1 MIRDS
6 SKTEIFRRALLT
18 AIVAVYFG
26 VVCWNPGWMTLLGID
41 HFGIWFLDTHALLAA
56 SDAHVLGLDPMDP
69 NPLDFFHQPHVYSH
83 WWFALSSLSLTRADY
98 WWVGGLL
105 GFAFIA
111 VALLQV
117 GVRSTREFA
126 VSALTLTAP
135 CMVLGFNRGNA
146 DLLIFIILA
155 GVVPCLLSPHL
166 AVRCIGLALILAA
179 TGLKFYPALAGLV
192 LFAVNRS
199 RREILV
205 QLVAFTTLLVLLAV
219 HQAEDLQRYVSAEG
233 EPEGFFTFGFGMMV
247 KSLPLPDVGGT
258 ILAFA
263 IPVGLAILW
272 WRVAPVCEIPASRRA
287 DYLTFIMGAALLTGC
302 YFITI
307 NYAYR
312 RVFAIFTVPFLFWAW
327 NAPLWPAWYRHLGR
341 ITAIL
346 LIGLLW
352 LDGLLCLAIN
362 LFAHLSAAEVER
374 LTTRLMLAQQPFVAA
389 ARVGLLAFLV
399 PFVRDSFRFLSSIPP
414 AKLPAQTPALA
425 DHGPGAVTGP

>member
-1 MIRDS
+1 MTQDS
-6 SKTEIFRRALLT
+6 SRAEVFRRALLT
-18 AIVAVYFG
+18 AIVAVYFSI
-26 VVCWNPGWMTLLGID
+26 VCWVPGWMSLLGID

-105 GFAFIA
+105 GFIFLA

-117 GVRSTREFA
+117 GVRSTTELA

-146 DLLIFIILA
+146 DLLIFIILT
-155 GVVPCLLSPHL
+155 GVVPCLLSRHV
-166 AVRCIGLALILAA
+166 AIRWIGLALILGA

-192 LFAVNRS
+192 LLAVNRS
-199 RREILV
+199 RREILA
-205 QLVAFTTLLVLLAV
+205 QLIAFTILLVLLAV

-233 EPEGFFTFGFGMMV
+233 EPDGFFTFGVGLMAR
-247 KSLPLPDVGGT
+247 SLPLPYAGGT
-258 ILAFA
+258 IVAFA
-263 IPVGLAILW
+263 IPVILAVLW
-272 WRVAPVCEIPASRRA
+272 WRRAPACQIPESRRA
-287 DYLTFIMGAALLTGC
+287 DYLAFIMGAALLTGC
-302 YFITI
+302 YFVTI

-327 NAPLWPAWYRHLGR
+327 NAPLWPAWFRILGR
-341 ITAIL
+341 VTAVL

-362 LFAHLSAAEVER
+362 LFAHASPAAVEH
-374 LTTRLMLAQQPFVAA
+374 LTRRLMLAQQPFVAA

-399 PFVRDSFRFLSSIPP
+399 PFVRDAFRFLSSPP
-414 AKLPAQTPALA
+414 PGKSPVQTPA
-425 DHGPGAVTGP
+425 AVNR